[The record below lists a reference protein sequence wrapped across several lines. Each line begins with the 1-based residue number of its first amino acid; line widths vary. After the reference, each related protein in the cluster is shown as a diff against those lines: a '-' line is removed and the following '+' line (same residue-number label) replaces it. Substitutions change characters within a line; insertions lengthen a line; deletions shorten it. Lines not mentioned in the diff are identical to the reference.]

1 LIKTR
6 LAKRYA
12 RALFELAKEAGRIEE
27 IGRDL
32 GVVDSLFQSDANV
45 REGLSSPIVNADH
58 KLKILDAL
66 IGATGIDK
74 TVGNFLRVLLEARK
88 MVILPQTAVEYAV
101 LADQATGKLRGV
113 VTAPLVL
120 SGEEISR
127 LSAAL
132 TKSLGK
138 EVILES
144 KADPS
149 LLGGVVAK
157 VGNMVYDAS
166 VRTQLQRMKESLIKG

>member
-1 LIKTR
+1 MIKTR

-32 GVVDSLFQSDANV
+32 AVVDSLYQADETL
-45 REGLSSPIVNADH
+45 RTGLVSPVVSAEV
-58 KLKILDAL
+58 KARVLDAL
-66 IGATGIDK
+66 IEATGVQK
-74 TVGNFLRVLLEARK
+74 TVGDFLRVLLEARK
-88 MVILPQTAVEYAV
+88 LSILPHVGAEYV
-101 LADQATGKLRGV
+101 SLADEATGKLRGV
-113 VTAPLVL
+113 AIAPTALAEGDVA
-120 SGEEISR
+120 R

-132 TKSLGK
+132 TKALGK
-138 EVILES
+138 EVILEA

-149 LLGGVVAK
+149 LLGGVVAR